1 LKIYAII
8 ETGGKQYRVAPGQT
22 IEVERLDVPEGNAV
36 ELGRVVLMADDDKV
50 TVGKPAIDGVKVLAT
65 SAGEGRGK
73 KITVFKYKRK
83 TRYQK
88 KTGHR
93 QPYTRLTIDRIAGPE
108 TGESKPVRKTRQRK
122 KEVTEDGP

>member
-1 LKIYAII
+1 
-8 ETGGKQYRVAPGQT
+8 VAPGQT
-22 IEVERLDVPEGNAV
+22 IRVERMDVPEGKTV
-36 ELGRVVLMADDDKV
+36 ELDRVLLVADGDKV
-50 TVGKPAIDGVKVLAT
+50 TVGKPAIDGAKVLAT

-93 QPYTRLTIDRIAGPE
+93 QAYTTLTIDRIAGPGASE
-108 TGESKPVRKTRQRK
+108 GKPARKARPRKK
-122 KEVTEDGP
+122 KEVTEDGT